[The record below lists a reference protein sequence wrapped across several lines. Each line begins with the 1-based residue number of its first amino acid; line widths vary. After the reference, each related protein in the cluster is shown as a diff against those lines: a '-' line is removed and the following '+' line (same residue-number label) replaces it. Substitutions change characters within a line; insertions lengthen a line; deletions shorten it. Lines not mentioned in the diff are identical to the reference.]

1 MSPGV
6 QALQQ
11 WFSQLGVPGG
21 LVPLFPFLLGTAIV
35 YAMFAMVL
43 YIGVNRFHWIAPRT
57 ASFLAFIS
65 PWIFGFLVFL
75 LGPMGYSL
83 YLSMTQWNMLSPPHW
98 IGLTNYLQI
107 FHDPMFYKALE
118 VSLYYTLVGVPL
130 QVALSFLIGLLMNTQ
145 VRGIYYF
152 RAIYYLPSLV
162 SGVAQTVFFIWVF
175 NPTFGLMNGVL
186 HLFGISGPTWFL
198 SPTWAMPGAI
208 IMSLWV
214 VGGNMVI
221 YLAGL
226 QDIPATLYEAADLD
240 GAGWLAKFWQITVP
254 QMSPILFFNLVTGVI
269 GGLQTFTQGY
279 LITGSSG
286 TGGGPNNSLLFF
298 VYYLYERAFYWMQMG
313 YAAALAWVL
322 FIIIMVL
329 TVIIFKSSAV
339 WVYYETEQI
348 GGERPRAR

>member
-1 MSPGV
+1 MNPVV
-6 QALQQ
+6 QSLQN
-11 WFSQLGVPGG
+11 WFGRVGIPGG
-21 LVPLFPFLLGTAIV
+21 LVPVFPFLLGAAIIYVAFAIV
-35 YAMFAMVL
+35 L
-43 YIGVNRFHWIAPRT
+43 YLGVHRFKWIAPRT

-65 PWIFGFLVFL
+65 PWIFGFLLFL
-75 LGPMGYSL
+75 LGPMIYSL
-83 YLSMTQWNMLSPPHW
+83 YLSMTNWNMMSPPHW
-98 IGLTNYLQI
+98 IGLANYVAI
-107 FHDPMFYKALE
+107 FQDPMFYKALE

-130 QVALSFLIGLLMNTQ
+130 QVLLSFLIGVLMNTR

-152 RAIYYLPSLV
+152 RTIYYLPSLV

-186 HLFGISGPTWFL
+186 SLFGISGPSWFL
-198 SPTWAMPGAI
+198 SPSWAMPAAI

-226 QDIPATLYEAADLD
+226 QDIPSALYEAADID
-240 GAGWLAKFWQITVP
+240 GAGWFTKFRQVTVP
-254 QMSPILFFNLVTGVI
+254 QMSPILFFNLVTGII

-298 VYYLYERAFYWMQMG
+298 VYYLYERAFYWLQMG

-322 FIIIMVL
+322 FIVIMIL
-329 TVIIFKSSAV
+329 TVVIFKSSAT
-339 WVYYETEQI
+339 WVYYESEQL
-348 GGERPRAR
+348 GGGR